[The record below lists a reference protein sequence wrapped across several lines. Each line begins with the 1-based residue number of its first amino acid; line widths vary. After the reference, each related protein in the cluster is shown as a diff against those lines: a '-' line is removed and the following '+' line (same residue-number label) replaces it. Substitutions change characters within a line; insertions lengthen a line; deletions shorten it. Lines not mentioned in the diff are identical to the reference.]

1 MTDFGFTDDQLA
13 LAATVRDVLREHCP
27 PAALRTGRRPAWD
40 RLAGLGFFGLLL
52 PAEDDG
58 LGLTL
63 TDILPALEETGRACL
78 PGPVVE
84 TAVAAPFLVPGTPKL
99 ASGVVSV
106 SVLLPGQTYAPDAD
120 LADLL
125 VVARADGPRLV
136 ARESVRL
143 VPKPGADPCRPL
155 FAVAFDDSEPLD
167 VRVAPALRRATVAT
181 AAQLIGVA
189 RELLAVS
196 VTYAKAR
203 TQFGAAIGSF
213 QAVKHR
219 LADVAVAVEFAA
231 PLVWRAALAVDG
243 SAAAAGRAD
252 SAVDGSAV
260 TAGRAALTVDGPAV
274 TAGRAASVGGPARTV
289 ERDVSAAKAAAG
301 EAAVLAARAALQV
314 HGAIGYTEELDL
326 RFWLARAW
334 SLSAAY
340 GTTAVHRER
349 LRTAISGGD
358 LRRYP

>member
-27 PAALRTGRRPAWD
+27 PAALRAERRPAWD

-52 PAEDDG
+52 PAEADG

-63 TDILPALEETGRACL
+63 TDVLPALEETGRACL

-99 ASGVVSV
+99 ASGAVSV

-155 FAVAFDDSEPLD
+155 FAVDFDESEPLD

-196 VTYAKAR
+196 VAYAKAR

-213 QAVKHR
+213 QAVKHQ

-243 SAAAAGRAD
+243 SAAAL
-252 SAVDGSAV
+252 AVDG
-260 TAGRAALTVDGPAV
+260 RAAA
-274 TAGRAASVGGPARTV
+274 AGRAASVGGPAVTV

-301 EAAVLAARAALQV
+301 EAAVLAARAVLQV